1 MSPKFRA
8 RHALPIAIAAAM
20 MSTFPQPSQAQPET
34 REMHDE
40 DRPARTAVDGEAA
53 RLEVAFDPVGERFA
67 VRYRVTNRGEGP
79 LAVFDRGDRH
89 AVLTGRLESGAIAM
103 PRFTQEGG
111 DLTLDHAARALPD
124 PAPTVPPVP
133 LAARLDAGAALD
145 GAFEF
150 DLSLT
155 VGVERVRWCLGVAAF
170 NDKDYRADD
179 RSVDRSKF
187 ASGGDADAWQASFAV
202 VDAQEM
208 LCTPWYVLAGGGFA
222 DD

>member
-1 MSPKFRA
+1 MSPTFRA

-20 MSTFPQPSQAQPET
+20 LSILPQPSQAQPET
-34 REMHDE
+34 SKMHEE
-40 DRPARTAVDGEAA
+40 DRPARTAVDGGQA

-67 VRYRVTNRGEGP
+67 VRYRVTNTGDGP

-111 DLTLDHAARALPD
+111 DLSLDHAARALPD

-133 LAARLDAGAALD
+133 LAARLGKGEALD

-179 RSVDRSKF
+179 RSVDRSKL

-208 LCTPWYVLAGGGFA
+208 LCTPWYVLADGGFA
-222 DD
+222 VD